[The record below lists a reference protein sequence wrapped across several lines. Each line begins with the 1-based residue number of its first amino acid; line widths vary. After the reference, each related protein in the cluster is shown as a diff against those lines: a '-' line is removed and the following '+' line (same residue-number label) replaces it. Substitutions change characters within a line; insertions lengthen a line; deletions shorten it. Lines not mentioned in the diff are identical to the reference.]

1 MKTLT
6 HLPHTSL
13 DRERQIWRKRI
24 RRESDPPTLQRK
36 SVSMTTAMI
45 GVNSNEDHR
54 PLRR

>member
-13 DRERQIWRKRI
+13 DRERQIWRNRI
-24 RRESDPPTLQRK
+24 RRKSDPPTLLRPP
-36 SVSMTTAMI
+36 VSMTTAMI
-45 GVNSNEDHR
+45 GVNSNEYHR